1 MVFLMS
7 MSMDELNERDVL
19 KLSLGFVSI
28 VSLLLM
34 QYVEL
39 QFPYSRIRMEVWK
52 C

>member
-1 MVFLMS
+1 MMS
-7 MSMDELNERDVL
+7 MFMDELNERDVL
-19 KLSLGFVSI
+19 ILSLWFVSI

-34 QYVEL
+34 QYVKL